1 MPAVTTEMVVFPEN
15 DIHGILSQYATR
27 IKIQDEGGG
36 CFLELEQEGNTI
48 RIDFSEWDQLINAVQ
63 YIRAQYEMQGLL

>member
-1 MPAVTTEMVVFPEN
+1 MVVFPEN